1 MGDSVKTRLAESVA
15 AHWPELYGKL
25 GQRTGEF
32 VDAALGN
39 AATHL
44 IGQEAARARFVNLC
58 CAFGPNF
65 ERKPENEWA
74 LAILADER
82 LGEWVK
88 LHQLVVGGATELK
101 RRASDGRGADG
112 RATSDQLLRAD
123 GALLDALEAKDRA
136 GNSESVALA
145 RLACDLEAV
154 DIRLLEVEWR
164 REYRKLEGTWQLV
177 PVADAAGSIRIGPGR
192 PAPALVCVLTH
203 VSAPAP
209 LARLQI
215 RLLTH
220 SVCDQDRHPQVVF
233 AGEHGLWSWKGHA
246 ARAVS
251 WLVNCLPSP
260 PASNGLGVTL
270 IEETLPQTSLLQAS
284 TCGLRDQGVPSGALQ
299 TYVWAYAADQWLFVW
314 QRETGAE
321 QQWPRPGDATAAQP
335 ALLTRCRIERDG
347 VVQPSARWA
356 QAFHDTL
363 DPQLARGFD
372 ALFAAWQE
380 ATTDASMALTA
391 GLLSGRSTL
400 SWGWREGP
408 QGLAGPPLMRVQGD
422 FDLTHS
428 IKLLLSG
435 EIGLGVTRTRVR
447 LMVQGEAPMKQQL
460 AREQAVPG
468 LLDLLLPA
476 ATRWRFAWR
485 IEFDPV
491 AVEEGALWS
500 EVGPCSGAL
509 VGEVGLRPRIAGG
522 SAWQWYARLE
532 SEAVS
537 LTLCLHDPVL
547 GQTRRT
553 LPLLPA
559 LKLLDWS
566 LG

>member
-1 MGDSVKTRLAESVA
+1 MKTQLAGSVA
-15 AHWPELYGKL
+15 AHWPGLFVRL
-25 GQRTGEF
+25 GDRVGEF

-39 AATHL
+39 ATTHA
-44 IGQEAARARFVNLC
+44 ITQQAARMRFVNVC
-58 CAFGPNF
+58 CAFGPGF

-88 LHQLVVGGATELK
+88 LHQLVVRGATELK
-101 RRASDGRGADG
+101 HRSADVRGADG

-123 GALLDALEAKDRA
+123 GALLDALEATDRA
-136 GNSESVALA
+136 GNSASVALA

-154 DIRLLEVEWR
+154 DIRLLEIDWR
-164 REYRKLEGTWQLV
+164 REYRYLEGTWQLV
-177 PVADAAGSIRIGPGR
+177 PASDMAGSIRIGPGR
-192 PAPALVCVLTH
+192 PAPAMVCVLTH
-203 VSAPAP
+203 APDAGP
-209 LARLQI
+209 AARLQI

-220 SVCDQDRHPQVVF
+220 AVCDQDRHPQVVF
-233 AGEHGLWSWKGHA
+233 AGEHGLLSWKGHA

-251 WLVNCLPSP
+251 WRVNCQPAI

-270 IEETLPQTSLLQAS
+270 IEETHPQTSLLQAS
-284 TCGLRDQGVPSGALQ
+284 TCGLRDEGVPTGSLQ

-321 QQWPRPGDATAAQP
+321 QQWPRTDGAAAAQP
-335 ALLTRCRIERDG
+335 ALPTRCRIERNG
-347 VVQPSARWA
+347 VAQPSARWA
-356 QAFHDTL
+356 QAFEDTL
-363 DPQLARGFD
+363 DPQLACGFD
-372 ALFAAWQE
+372 ALFAAWQQT
-380 ATTDASMALTA
+380 TTDASMTVTA
-391 GLLSGRSTL
+391 GLLSGRATL
-400 SWGWREGP
+400 GWGWREGT
-408 QGLAGPPLMRVQGD
+408 QGLAGPPLMRVLGD

-428 IKLLLSG
+428 IDLLLSG
-435 EIGLGVTRTRVR
+435 EIVLGVTRTRVR
-447 LMVQGEAPMKQQL
+447 LMVQGEAPMKQRF

-468 LLDLLLPA
+468 LLDVLLPV
-476 ATRWRFAWR
+476 ATRWRLAWR

-500 EVGPCSGAL
+500 EAGPCSGAL

-522 SAWQWYARLE
+522 GGWQWYARLD

-537 LTLCLHDPVL
+537 LPMCLHDPVL